1 MNMFNFQVYKHLR
14 NKMLTIL
21 ALTALMLSTVPI
33 VVSTAEAATS
43 VQFKVEAL
51 PNPVGDDVLGEYI
64 ILSNLSSQPVE
75 LIGWKLIDHNG
86 DETDLDSIGTI
97 GSNSTRTICINTNFA
112 TNGGVNCHLEFG
124 SNFNLVNSNGEVV
137 LVSPMGEEIVVV
149 EWGSTVEGSFETK
162 TGTLDGILEK
172 YNHGDLIDLCHY
184 KDSDDGTY
192 DALSVTLKTFFGSSG
207 HDDDSD
213 DIIPPFFYD
222 RSDGVM
228 FFPGSNWDKEGK
240 KIWAHYCV
248 EPGVDVCPNIGGDQA
263 QVPEGYEL
271 NEAGNCVEI
280 AVDICPNIDGN
291 QTEVPNGYEINQA
304 GDCVPIPVDMCP
316 NLDGVQTVIPD
327 GYQINDTGDCIEIPV
342 DVCPNLDGIQS
353 VVPAGYEL
361 NDSNDCVPLDADY
374 CPNLDGVQTEVPVG
388 YEVNNSGDCVDTS
401 SVVDVC
407 PNIGGDQA
415 VVPDGYEINQAGDCV
430 PVQVIDVCP
439 NIGGNQSEVPE
450 GYEINESGNCVE
462 TSVDVDVCLNLEGV
476 QSVVPEGY
484 ELDEGNNCVPLD
496 ADFCPNFDGV
506 QTEVPVG
513 YEVNDSGDC
522 VDTSSVVDVC
532 PNLDG
537 VQSEIPNGFELDEQE
552 NCIESDGGG
561 SGETDTNKRRSVST
575 GTRVNRDQS
584 QPQPQVL
591 GASTSQCPFIIDY
604 MQIGVEN
611 DPWEVT
617 KLQMFLSIVGGYENP
632 VTGVFD
638 RTTDVNVKLFQDLYY
653 DEVLAPWYLQGIV
666 PHDEPTGFVYK
677 TTRWKI
683 NDIVCPDQEDFPSLE
698 GEDLTTNV
706 DID

>member
-388 YEVNNSGDCVDTS
+388 YEVN
-401 SVVDVC
+401 
-407 PNIGGDQA
+407 
-415 VVPDGYEINQAGDCV
+415 
-430 PVQVIDVCP
+430 
-439 NIGGNQSEVPE
+439 
-450 GYEINESGNCVE
+450 
-462 TSVDVDVCLNLEGV
+462 
-476 QSVVPEGY
+476 
-484 ELDEGNNCVPLD
+484 
-496 ADFCPNFDGV
+496 
-506 QTEVPVG
+506 
-513 YEVNDSGDC
+513 DSGDC